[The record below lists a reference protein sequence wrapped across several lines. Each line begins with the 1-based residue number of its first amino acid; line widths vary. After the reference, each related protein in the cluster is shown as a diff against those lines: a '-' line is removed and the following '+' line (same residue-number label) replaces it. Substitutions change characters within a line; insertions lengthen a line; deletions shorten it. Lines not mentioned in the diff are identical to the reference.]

1 MRGGKQL
8 KGPKGFRNDV
18 NLNDENGDIVKK
30 EDPSTPNDVIHNDDV
45 NDSNEAPKDPK
56 QSS

>member
-1 MRGGKQL
+1 M
-8 KGPKGFRNDV
+8 